1 MAATTSRLLE
11 LLELLQDQ
19 PVTTGR
25 QIAERLVVD
34 RRTVRRYITALQE
47 LGIPVEGERGAG
59 GGYRMRPG
67 YRLPPLML
75 TGDEAVIIVLGLL
88 GARRMG
94 LGDAD
99 GALAKISRVLPGPL
113 RHRVEALQA
122 AVGYTAAGGLGSRGP
137 AETVTAAETVLA
149 LAEAIGRR
157 RRIRA
162 GYQSA
167 AGGLTA
173 RDLSPLGLVSHS
185 GFWYLAAHD
194 HARRAL
200 RTFRLDRM
208 QHVVITDLAAAE
220 VPADFDAVTY
230 VSRSLARLPYPFEIE
245 VLLDAPPSLVAPR
258 LPATMAELT
267 ATADGTRLIM
277 RVTSLDWMAS
287 VLAGLDCGFT
297 IRRPDELRDS
307 VRALA
312 RRLTAAAGPAPG
324 AEGQAG
330 DG

>member
-1 MAATTSRLLE
+1 MAATTSRLLQ

-19 PVTTGR
+19 PVTTGS
-25 QIAERLVVD
+25 QIAERLAVD

-94 LGDAD
+94 LDGAD
-99 GALAKISRVLPGPL
+99 GALAKLSRVLPGPL
-113 RHRVEALQA
+113 RSRVEALQT
-122 AVGYTAAGGLGSRGP
+122 AVGYTAAGGLGTP
-137 AETVTAAETVLA
+137 AATGTVTVAETVLV

-167 AGGLTA
+167 TGRLTA
-173 RDLSPLGLVSHS
+173 RDLSPHGLVAHS

-208 QHVVITDLAAAE
+208 RHVIITDRPAAA

-230 VSRSLARLPYPFEIE
+230 VSRSLARLPYPWEVE
-245 VLLDAPPSLVAPR
+245 VLLDAPLSLVAQR

-267 ATADGTRLIM
+267 ATAAGTRLLM

-297 IRRPDELRDS
+297 IRRPDELRAS

-312 RRLTAAAGPAPG
+312 RRLTAAADQPPEPAG
-324 AEGQAG
+324 
-330 DG
+330 